1 MLLFGEFEPEMQ
13 AGLRHGMW
21 YKSYTGPRFQFDAR
35 KDRQLRENR
44 GIGFADAEEIFR
56 HRYFLS
62 YRSENPEQ
70 LCATGWV
77 NGRMYSLVYE
87 IRRDKE
93 GEFYHLVT
101 LWKATKEEIALY
113 EENA

>member
-1 MLLFGEFEPEMQ
+1 
-13 AGLRHGMW
+13 MW
-21 YKSYTGPRFQFDAR
+21 YKGYTGLRFHFDAR
-35 KDRQLRENR
+35 KDRKLRESGQR

-62 YRSENPEQ
+62 YRNENPEQ
-70 LCATGWV
+70 FCATGWV
-77 NGRMYSLVYE
+77 MEKMYSLVYE
-87 IRRDKE
+87 VRKDNE

-101 LWKATKEEIALY
+101 LWKATREEIALY

>member
-1 MLLFGEFEPEMQ
+1 
-13 AGLRHGMW
+13 MW
-21 YKSYTGPRFQFDAR
+21 YKGYTGLRFHFDAL
-35 KDRQLRENR
+35 KDRKLREDQGR
-44 GIGFADAEEIFR
+44 GIGFAQAEEIFT

-62 YRSENPEQ
+62 FRSENPEQ
-70 LCATGWV
+70 FCATGCV
-77 NGRMYSLVYE
+77 KGLMYSLVYE

>member
-1 MLLFGEFEPEMQ
+1 
-13 AGLRHGMW
+13 MW
-21 YKSYTGPRFQFDAR
+21 YKGYTGLRLRFDAR
-35 KDRQLRENR
+35 KDRRLREDQQR
-44 GIGFADAEEIFR
+44 GIGFVEAEEVFR

-62 YRSENPEQ
+62 FRSENPEQ
-70 LCATGWV
+70 FCATGWV
-77 NGRMYSLVYE
+77 KGRMYSLVYE
-87 IRRDKE
+87 IRKDEE

>member
-1 MLLFGEFEPEMQ
+1 MKIVNGESDLLMRRRSFV
-13 AGLRHGMW
+13 
-21 YKSYTGPRFQFDAR
+21 
-35 KDRQLRENR
+35 
-44 GIGFADAEEIFR
+44 IG
-56 HRYFLS
+56 RYFLS
-62 YRSENPEQ
+62 HRSEIPEQ
-70 LCATGWV
+70 FCATGWV
-77 NGRMYSLVYE
+77 NGRTYSLVFE

>member
-1 MLLFGEFEPEMQ
+1 
-13 AGLRHGMW
+13 MW
-21 YKSYTGPRFQFDAR
+21 YKGYTGLRFHFDAL
-35 KDRQLRENR
+35 KDRKLREDQGR
-44 GIGFADAEEIFR
+44 GIGFAQAEEIFT

-62 YRSENPEQ
+62 FRGENPEQ
-70 LCATGWV
+70 FCATGWV
-77 NGRMYSLVYE
+77 KGLMYSLVYE